1 MCELRV
7 VKKVVASIHSWQ
19 QMINQHEKEEVDVR
33 AEGWLSEC
41 GSYDRSCSFPLPIG
55 TKTR

>member
-1 MCELRV
+1 VRIEGGEESGSKYSQL
-7 VKKVVASIHSWQ
+7 AAND
-19 QMINQHEKEEVDVR
+19 NQHEKEEVDVR